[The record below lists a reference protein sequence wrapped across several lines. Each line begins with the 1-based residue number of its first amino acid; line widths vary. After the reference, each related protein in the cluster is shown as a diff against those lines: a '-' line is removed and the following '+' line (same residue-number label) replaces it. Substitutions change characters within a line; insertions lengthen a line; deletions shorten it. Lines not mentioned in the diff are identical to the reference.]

1 MKAIFLGTY
10 YQILNFLRVKKAL
23 FFSFVFPVFLYFV
36 FIFIWG
42 NDSSVYTKFIC
53 TGIIAIITASNAI
66 MALGRIIVQYKHDGM
81 DKVLKTIPYAYF
93 IQMSALVLSRI
104 VMITCAAGLLLIF
117 SSIISKTVFSLEEL
131 LTIEGGVIMGVY
143 VFSLIGQ
150 IIAEL
155 LEDSNS
161 EGNIFNVI
169 FYVIIFL
176 SDCFYPITEMNSTI
190 ATFVHFNPITPV
202 LHIIRGE
209 GDWYLIIVAIVFLQ
223 FLVYFISKNKNLKR

>member
-10 YQILNFLRVKKAL
+10 YQVLNFLRVKKAL
-23 FFSFVFPVFLYFV
+23 FFSFIFPIFLYFV

-42 NDSSVYTKFIC
+42 NDSSTYTKFIC

-93 IQMSALVLSRI
+93 VQMSALILSRI
-104 VMITCAAGLLLIF
+104 VMITCAVGLLLIF
-117 SSIISKTVFSLEEL
+117 SSVISKTVFSLEEL
-131 LTIEGGVIMGVY
+131 LTIEGGVIVGVY

-150 IIAEL
+150 VIAEL

-161 EGNIFNVI
+161 EGSIFNAI

-176 SDCFYPITEMNSTI
+176 SDCFYPITDMNPTI
-190 ATFVHFNPITPV
+190 ATFIQFNPITQV

-209 GDWYLIIVAIVFLQ
+209 GDWHLIIVVIIFLQ
-223 FLVYFISKNKNLKR
+223 FLVYIISKNMNLKR